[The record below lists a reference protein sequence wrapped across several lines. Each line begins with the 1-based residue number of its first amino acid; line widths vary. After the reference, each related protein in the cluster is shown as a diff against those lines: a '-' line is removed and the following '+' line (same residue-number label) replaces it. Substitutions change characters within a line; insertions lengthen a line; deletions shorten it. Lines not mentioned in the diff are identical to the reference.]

1 MFGSKNKHR
10 TKFNIDWSNVKP
22 RHLNNF
28 DINQKDEYECRP
40 LFFACQWSE
49 LWVIQKL
56 IDMGANINDE
66 DTQFFGLQHRTGG
79 GYYGFEGVSR
89 GIEFIQLLIKNNARI
104 SPELIGTVLNYE
116 MYQLIISSIDTN
128 NITPEMGSK
137 YICWLL
143 NSYKPIYGKQ
153 SDKAYKRMPDS
164 TNIISIMKNLAKLGA
179 EPDSEMLYIS
189 TSTSVQQP
197 DEVIGFLLDWN
208 VGIDFEDD
216 HTTHQILKP
225 FNFAASY
232 CGDNILK
239 KFLLAGA
246 EINPDDPI
254 QSPLM
259 FAIEDSNLSAVKFL
273 LENGANPN
281 CRIFNEY
288 ESIYGISALHMAIS
302 KTIMGDLHTHNI
314 IQILLDY
321 GADLNHPM
329 IEDNKIVT
337 PLDEALKH
345 QSFHSQFNRNSRDDD
360 RYDMSTKTVELLQSL
375 GAKKTVYKTTRTLE

>member
-28 DINQKDEYECRP
+28 NINQKDEYGCSP
-40 LFFACQWSE
+40 LYWACMWSE
-49 LWVIQKL
+49 NWVIQKL
-56 IDMGANINDE
+56 IHMGADINDK
-66 DTQFFGLQHRTGG
+66 DTQFEGLKAKTGG
-79 GYYGFEGVSR
+79 GYDGYKGVDS
-89 GIEFIQLLIKNNARI
+89 GNEFLKLLFQNNAEISPDLIGAVVNYEMFKLIIESLDTSQI
-104 SPELIGTVLNYE
+104 SPE
-116 MYQLIISSIDTN
+116 M
-128 NITPEMGSK
+128 
-137 YICWLL
+137 
-143 NSYKPIYGKQ
+143 GKQ
-153 SDKAYKRMPDS
+153 YINALLDNVKPRYGTLSSKGYIRMPDS
-164 TNIISIMKNLAKLGA
+164 QDLILIMKDLVKLGA
-179 EPDSEMLYIS
+179 ELDSETLYFA
-189 TSTSVQQP
+189 TNTPNQQP
-197 DEVIGFLLDWN
+197 DEIIEVLLDW
-208 VGIDFEDD
+208 VSDIDYEDRN
-216 HTTHQILKP
+216 TNHQILKP
-225 FNFAASY
+225 FNFAAFY
-232 CGDNILK
+232 CGENVLK

-246 EINPDDPI
+246 EINPDNRI
-254 QSPLM
+254 QPPLM
-259 FAIEDSNLSAVKFL
+259 SAIEDSNLNAVKFL

-281 CRIFNEY
+281 CRNFDEY
-288 ESIYGISALHMAIS
+288 EQIYGTSALHMAIN

-360 RYDMSTKTVELLQSL
+360 RYNMSTKTVELLQSL